1 MGEALTLFRQ
11 VYYQHHSVEEGIVEL
26 KRKGFS
32 QMDTVRVLMEINA
45 ISVVEADEIVCNS
58 AAWKDWTF

>member
-1 MGEALTLFRQ
+1 MDEALTLFRQ
-11 VYYQHHSVEEGIVEL
+11 VYYQHHSIEKGIAEL

-32 QMDTVRVLMEINA
+32 QMDTVRVLMEIKA

-58 AAWKDWTF
+58 ATWKD